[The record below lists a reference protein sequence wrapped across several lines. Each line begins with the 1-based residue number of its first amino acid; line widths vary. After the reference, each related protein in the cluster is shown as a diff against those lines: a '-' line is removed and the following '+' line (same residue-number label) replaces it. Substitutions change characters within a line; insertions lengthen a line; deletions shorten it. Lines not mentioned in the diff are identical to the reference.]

1 MIKGGRDT
9 VVVVVVVTTV
19 CWVAGPKVIEATV
32 EFGGGM
38 AFMVLVTLLG
48 GMSIERELGSG
59 WFGVSS
65 VGDAGAV
72 DRTASGVRVA
82 VCFTCSPSP
91 SAAPDVCMLHE
102 IRSRLWICV
111 WDARKTRR

>member
-1 MIKGGRDT
+1 MISGGRDT

-38 AFMVLVTLLG
+38 VFMVLLG
-48 GMSIERELGSG
+48 GGLSIMRAVES
-59 WFGVSS
+59 WVCGVSS

-82 VCFTCSPSP
+82 GCFTFSPSP
-91 SAAPDVCMLHE
+91 SALFAFML
-102 IRSRLWICV
+102 RGFWRRMLTGLSC
-111 WDARKTRR
+111 ARKTRK

>member
-1 MIKGGRDT
+1 MISGGRDT

-19 CWVAGPKVIEATV
+19 CCVAGPKVMEATV

-38 AFMVLVTLLG
+38 VFAVLLG
-48 GMSIERELGSG
+48 GLSILRESG
-59 WFGVSS
+59 NWVCGVSS

-82 VCFTCSPSP
+82 GCFTFSPSP
-91 SAAPDVCMLHE
+91 SALVAFMLHE
-102 IRSRLWICV
+102 SWPRMWTAV
-111 WDARKTRR
+111 WSARKTRK

>member
-1 MIKGGRDT
+1 MISGGRDT

-38 AFMVLVTLLG
+38 VFMVLLG
-48 GMSIERELGSG
+48 GLSIVRAVGG
-59 WFGVSS
+59 WVCGVSS

-72 DRTASGVRVA
+72 DRAASGVRVA
-82 VCFTCSPSP
+82 GCFTCSPSP
-91 SAAPDVCMLHE
+91 SALVALMLRE
-102 IRSRLWICV
+102 SRP
-111 WDARKTRR
+111 

>member
-1 MIKGGRDT
+1 MISGGRDT

-38 AFMVLVTLLG
+38 MFMVLLG
-48 GMSIERELGSG
+48 GLSIG
-59 WFGVSS
+59 WVCGVSS

-72 DRTASGVRVA
+72 DRAASGVRVA
-82 VCFTCSPSP
+82 GCFTCSPSP
-91 SAAPDVCMLHE
+91 SALVALMLHE
-102 IRSRLWICV
+102 SRPRMWTGVCCV
-111 WDARKTRR
+111 RETRKS